1 MWRPATVPVR
11 ELARGFMPSMKRALK
26 MSAVMLV
33 LIATLAS
40 GEAKKELRFTVGPN
54 AASGYGFDPR
64 SCPLQRGTMKCM
76 LEAQLGDPV
85 FDDPRLRSIYL
96 TMEEFEDG
104 GADSVA
110 KTLLYKNPCLSG

>member
-1 MWRPATVPVR
+1 
-11 ELARGFMPSMKRALK
+11 
-26 MSAVMLV
+26 
-33 LIATLAS
+33 
-40 GEAKKELRFTVGPN
+40 
-54 AASGYGFDPR
+54 
-64 SCPLQRGTMKCM
+64 M

-110 KTLLYKNPCLSG
+110 PR